1 MANHHLVLGTT
12 SDGVKI
18 AVDVDALIGSH
29 LCIQGNAGAGK
40 SRTIRKILELAEGR
54 AQRIVLDIEDEFHT
68 LREISPKMVIFGP
81 EGDAPA
87 TIANA
92 AALPRFLLE
101 TGLDAVIQIN
111 ALGLEGRR
119 EFIHLFLSALIAAPR
134 SLWHPSLVVLD
145 ETHRYAPQSGKE
157 ISSDSVVALAS
168 EGRKRGYTAVF
179 ATQRL
184 AKIDKDATG
193 DVNNWLMG
201 RVGQAVDKDRC
212 ADELGLK
219 RTSPEM
225 RNLSRVAPGTF
236 WCMGPALAPDPV
248 LIHVGDVRSTHLRSG
263 QRGVPVPPG
272 DKTLKA
278 MMAKLHV
285 EPPSAAATSP
295 TKPGAASALL
305 QPPPPAAPKEDL
317 AAEYRRGYG
326 EGELAGEARGFARA
340 VAVMEKNLAG
350 AKGALDNLL
359 DHAEAVR
366 EWLTDTPTDLQNA
379 APPQAELAAAL
390 DDALSGV
397 GGAIVAERKTRPA
410 SKSNGS
416 GEKLPVEQR
425 ILNALAELRAMGK
438 DSPTREIVAFM
449 TGYSN
454 TTSTGFAV
462 GLRGLLGSGQIT
474 SAAGEVQLTAAGL
487 RAAQVVQ
494 KRTPQEMRARIVD
507 LLGGASGKVMAELVR
522 IYPRATTRESLAAA
536 SGYSNITSTGFA
548 EALRRMSGLD
558 FVTYP
563 DRGQVRAAD
572 ILFEGQR

>member
-1 MANHHLVLGTT
+1 MTNTGLVLGTAIGGSAT
-12 SDGVKI
+12 VEL
-18 AVDVDALIGSH
+18 DVEALIGSH
-29 LCIQGNAGAGK
+29 LCIQANAGGGK
-40 SRTIRKILELAEGR
+40 SRTIRKIIELAEGH
-54 AQRIVLDIEDEFHT
+54 AQRIILDVEDEFHT
-68 LREISPKMVIFGP
+68 LREISPKMVILGP

-87 TIANA
+87 NLANA
-92 AALPRFLLE
+92 AALPNFLLE

-111 ALGLEGRR
+111 QLGLEGRR
-119 EFIHLFLSALIAAPR
+119 QFVALFLQALIGAPR
-134 SLWHPSLVVLD
+134 HLWHPALVVLD
-145 ETHRYAPQSGKE
+145 ETHRYAPQAGKE
-157 ISSDSVVALAS
+157 ASSDAVAALAS
-168 EGRKRGYTAVF
+168 EGRKRGFTAIF

-201 RVGQAVDKDRC
+201 RAGQAPDRDRC
-212 ADELGLK
+212 ADELGMK
-219 RTSPEM
+219 KNSPEM
-225 RNLSRVAPGTF
+225 RGLGKLHPGHF
-236 WCMGPALAPDPV
+236 WVIGPALTPDPMLV
-248 LIHVGDVRSTHLRSG
+248 HVGNVRSMHLRSG

-285 EPPSAAATSP
+285 EPA
-295 TKPGAASALL
+295 
-305 QPPPPAAPKEDL
+305 PPAAAGPAKPGTSLSAPTTVPPESYAASKAEL
-317 AAEYRRGYG
+317 AAEYQRGQGYG
-326 EGELAGEARGFARA
+326 ESVGEDRGFARA
-340 VAVMEKNLAG
+340 VAIMETNIAGARIAAAAMQDSATAVMEW
-350 AKGALDNLL
+350 LD
-359 DHAEAVR
+359 DVSK
-366 EWLTDTPTDLQNA
+366 DLKNA
-379 APPQAELAAAL
+379 APTAPAPI
-390 DDALSGV
+390 V
-397 GGAIVAERKTRPA
+397 PVAERKTAPA